1 MKIIAK
7 TPVQLGG
14 HIYERGEE
22 CEYGGAVTAR
32 IAANFTDETGRALTV
47 GAKDGA
53 GAPNPGG
60 GKGAKDGAG
69 AANLGGEGEK
79 TGQSPEPQG
88 TQTGGAQGELF
99 DANDVQARIDKTI
112 QVLGRQGIMQALE
125 DMGITYQAN
134 ASNKHLAK
142 LLLTSQGEIKAED

>member
-7 TPVQLGG
+7 TNVQLGG
-14 HIYERGEE
+14 HIYARGEE
-22 CEYGGAVTAR
+22 CEYGGVVTAR
-32 IAANFTDETGRALTV
+32 IAANFTDETGAALTV
-47 GAKDGA
+47 GAKDRA
-53 GAPNPGG
+53 GAPNP
-60 GKGAKDGAG
+60 
-69 AANLGGEGEK
+69 GGEGEK

-125 DMGITYQAN
+125 DMGITYQSN

-142 LLLTSQGEIKAED
+142 LLLTSQGEIKAEE

>member
-7 TPVQLGG
+7 TNVQLGG
-14 HIYERGEE
+14 HIYARGEE
-22 CEYGGAVTAR
+22 CEYGGVVTAR

-53 GAPNPGG
+53 GAANPDG
-60 GKGAKDGAG
+60 GKKAG
-69 AANLGGEGEK
+69 AANPDGGEEAGEK
-79 TGQSPEPQG
+79 
-88 TQTGGAQGELF
+88 QGELF
-99 DANDVQARIDKTI
+99 GANDVQARIDKTI

-125 DMGITYQAN
+125 DMNITFQSN

-142 LLLTSQGEIKAED
+142 LLLTSQGEIKAEE

>member
-7 TPVQLGG
+7 TNVQLGG
-14 HIYERGEE
+14 HIYARGEA
-22 CEYGGAVTAR
+22 CEYDGPVTAR
-32 IAANFTDETGRALTV
+32 IAANFTGETGAALEV
-47 GAKDGA
+47 GDAAKAARSEKGE
-53 GAPNPGG
+53 GAPHSEKGEEPG
-60 GKGAKDGAG
+60 
-69 AANLGGEGEK
+69 
-79 TGQSPEPQG
+79 
-88 TQTGGAQGELF
+88 GGAQGELF

-142 LLLTSQGEIKAED
+142 LLLTSQGEIKAEE

>member
-14 HIYERGEE
+14 HIYERGEV
-22 CEYGGAVTAR
+22 CEYDGPVTAR
-32 IAANFTDETGRALTV
+32 IAANFTAETGAALEV
-47 GAKDGA
+47 GDAAK
-53 GAPNPGG
+53 
-60 GKGAKDGAG
+60 
-69 AANLGGEGEK
+69 AARSEKGEGASHSEK
-79 TGQSPEPQG
+79 DEEPG
-88 TQTGGAQGELF
+88 GGAQGELF
-99 DANDVQARIDKTI
+99 GANDVQARIDKTI

-142 LLLTSQGEIKAED
+142 LLLTSQGEIKAEE

>member
-14 HIYERGEE
+14 HIYERGEA
-22 CEYGGAVTAR
+22 CEYDGPVTAR
-32 IAANFTDETGRALTV
+32 IAANFTAETGAALEV
-47 GAKDGA
+47 GDAAK
-53 GAPNPGG
+53 
-60 GKGAKDGAG
+60 
-69 AANLGGEGEK
+69 AARSEKGEGEK

-125 DMGITYQAN
+125 DMGITFQSN

>member
-14 HIYERGEE
+14 HIYERGEA
-22 CEYGGAVTAR
+22 CEYDGPVTAR
-32 IAANFTDETGRALTV
+32 IAANFTDETGRALEV
-47 GAKDGA
+47 GDAAKAARSEKGE
-53 GAPNPGG
+53 GAPHSEKGEVPG
-60 GKGAKDGAG
+60 
-69 AANLGGEGEK
+69 
-79 TGQSPEPQG
+79 
-88 TQTGGAQGELF
+88 GGAQGELF

-142 LLLTSQGEIKAED
+142 LLLTSQGEIKAEE

>member
-14 HIYERGEE
+14 HIYERGEA
-22 CEYGGAVTAR
+22 CEYDGPVTAR
-32 IAANFTDETGRALTV
+32 IAANFTDETGAALEV
-47 GAKDGA
+47 GEAAKAARSDMGE
-53 GAPNPGG
+53 GAPLSEKGEEPG
-60 GKGAKDGAG
+60 
-69 AANLGGEGEK
+69 
-79 TGQSPEPQG
+79 
-88 TQTGGAQGELF
+88 GGAQGELF
-99 DANDVQARIDKTI
+99 GANDVQARIDKTI
-112 QVLGRQGIMQALE
+112 QVLGRQGIMQALD

>member
-14 HIYERGEE
+14 HIYERGEA
-22 CEYGGAVTAR
+22 CEYDGPVTAR
-32 IAANFTDETGRALTV
+32 IAANFTGETGAALEV
-47 GAKDGA
+47 GEAAKAARSEKGEE
-53 GAPNPGG
+53 PG
-60 GKGAKDGAG
+60 
-69 AANLGGEGEK
+69 
-79 TGQSPEPQG
+79 
-88 TQTGGAQGELF
+88 GGAQGELF

-142 LLLTSQGEIKAED
+142 LLLTSQGEIKAEE

>member
-22 CEYGGAVTAR
+22 CEYGGVVTAR
-32 IAANFTDETGRALTV
+32 IAANFTDETGRALEV
-47 GAKDGA
+47 GDAAKAARSEKGE
-53 GAPNPGG
+53 GAPHSEKDEEPG
-60 GKGAKDGAG
+60 
-69 AANLGGEGEK
+69 
-79 TGQSPEPQG
+79 
-88 TQTGGAQGELF
+88 GGAQGELF

-142 LLLTSQGEIKAED
+142 LLLTSQGEIKAEE

>member
-14 HIYERGEE
+14 HIYERGEA
-22 CEYGGAVTAR
+22 CEYDGPVTAR
-32 IAANFTDETGRALTV
+32 IAANFTDKTGAALEV
-47 GAKDGA
+47 GEAAKAARSEKGE
-53 GAPNPGG
+53 GAPHSE
-60 GKGAKDGAG
+60 KGEDA
-69 AANLGGEGEK
+69 GGE
-79 TGQSPEPQG
+79 
-88 TQTGGAQGELF
+88 AQGELF

>member
-14 HIYERGEE
+14 HIYERGEA
-22 CEYGGAVTAR
+22 CEYDGPVTAR
-32 IAANFTDETGRALTV
+32 IAANFTDETGAALEV
-47 GAKDGA
+47 GGAAKAARSEKGEGTPHSEKGEGA
-53 GAPNPGG
+53 G
-60 GKGAKDGAG
+60 
-69 AANLGGEGEK
+69 GE
-79 TGQSPEPQG
+79 
-88 TQTGGAQGELF
+88 AQGELF
-99 DANDVQARIDKTI
+99 GENDVQARIDKTI

-125 DMGITYQAN
+125 DMNIPFQSN

>member
-14 HIYERGEE
+14 HIYERGEA
-22 CEYGGAVTAR
+22 CEYDGPVTAR
-32 IAANFTDETGRALTV
+32 IAANFTDETGAALEV
-47 GAKDGA
+47 GDAAKA
-53 GAPNPGG
+53 ARSE
-60 GKGAKDGAG
+60 KGEGTPRSEKGEDA
-69 AANLGGEGEK
+69 GGE
-79 TGQSPEPQG
+79 
-88 TQTGGAQGELF
+88 AQGELF
-99 DANDVQARIDKTI
+99 GENDVQARIDKTI

-125 DMGITYQAN
+125 DMNIPFQSN

>member
-14 HIYERGEE
+14 HIYERGEA
-22 CEYGGAVTAR
+22 CEYDGPVTAR
-32 IAANFTDETGRALTV
+32 IAANFTDETGGALEV
-47 GAKDGA
+47 GEAAK
-53 GAPNPGG
+53 
-60 GKGAKDGAG
+60 
-69 AANLGGEGEK
+69 AARSEKGEGTPLSEK
-79 TGQSPEPQG
+79 GEDAG
-88 TQTGGAQGELF
+88 GGAQGELF

>member
-14 HIYERGEE
+14 HIYERGEA
-22 CEYGGAVTAR
+22 CEYDGPVTAR
-32 IAANFTDETGRALTV
+32 IAANFTAETGAALEV
-47 GAKDGA
+47 GDAAKAARSEKGE
-53 GAPNPGG
+53 GAPHSEKSEEPG
-60 GKGAKDGAG
+60 
-69 AANLGGEGEK
+69 
-79 TGQSPEPQG
+79 
-88 TQTGGAQGELF
+88 GGAQGELF

>member
-14 HIYERGEE
+14 HIYERGEA
-22 CEYGGAVTAR
+22 CEYDGPVTAR

-47 GAKDGA
+47 GAKDR
-53 GAPNPGG
+53 
-60 GKGAKDGAG
+60 AG
-69 AANLGGEGEK
+69 AANPNGGEGEK

-142 LLLTSQGEIKAED
+142 LLLTSQGEIKAEE